1 MSKQFTYTLKI
12 DAEIQDLLA
21 KTRQVQSSVQSMMDA
36 GKMPGAKKMFDGIT
50 RAIDDLQKRASVPI
64 TSEATFGAL
73 TRDLAD
79 AKLQIRRLGDAIED
93 VRALSEQ
100 DRLELVP
107 PGLKSQIDSAIASL
121 DKFGKAQAAAAQ
133 ETQDLI
139 DAEKQLAD
147 AQKKLQ
153 EIEKKRDTKQ
163 SQVDTQRTVVDLA
176 KAEAQATRDK
186 IDALKKYQATLAKYE
201 QEGWDKR
208 SKHKQGGQE
217 YSLSADR
224 IAAKSA
230 GMDIS
235 TPQALEQAIQ
245 SLSQTLSDQSKIV
258 TQTKSTLASYEGQL
272 RTAEGQVSTAKTSVD
287 NLKAS
292 AQNLRTAFDA
302 KKLQQTDAAFAELRK
317 EADALGVDLRGIP
330 VNYTDQAFKDLTD
343 RLMVFKTQGLDT
355 VEQGCQAAENQLVD
369 LETAVRGT
377 NDALDA
383 HYETFKNGSKIT
395 ADIDAMSMR
404 IKQFVG
410 LQGAALIARKALK
423 SAIESIRELD
433 AVMTEMAVVTDLE
446 IGDYWDQLPEHTARA
461 NELGTAIAN
470 VYKAETLYYQ
480 QGLKTNEVIGM
491 STKTLQ
497 MARVAGLSAE
507 DATNKMTAAL
517 RGFNMELNET
527 SAQRVADVYSEL
539 AAITASDVNEISS
552 AMTKT
557 ASIAASAGMEF
568 ETTAAFLSQII
579 ETTRES
585 AETAGTAMKTVI
597 ARFQELKKD
606 PSEIGEVEGEIVDAN
621 AIETALRSVG
631 VSLRDASGQFRELDD
646 VFLELSSKW
655 DSLDKNTQRY
665 IATIAAGSR
674 QQSRFIAMM
683 SDYGRTQEL
692 VTAANNSAGA
702 SAEQY
707 EKTLESFESKVQQLQ
722 NAWKSFSM
730 GLANSDLI
738 KGAITVLTKI
748 VTILDKMTSGVDGLA
763 NSLSKISL
771 IFVVVKT
778 GKTLL
783 QKFGETIKKFFMK
796 LGREAG
802 KGFRD
807 SMTSSLQ
814 PDRAPDPNDPAAK
827 WAKPDK
833 STKGRLGALW
843 DKTGF
848 GTGYHFAKEAGEAQ
862 KQVDDAEFQIW
873 RQQIIIEDNTEEVKQ
888 KFESFKNDFVS
899 KFKALGGSCDQ
910 AEKAWESYVDSITA
924 GGDEAATAISCMDQ
938 ELEDLAKELQKTD
951 PSATIDPTNLK
962 VAQASYDDYANT
974 AKRAEKENAEA
985 TKNMAAA
992 QQVFAEKTEEA
1003 NFKAAAATDAFASA
1017 CDKTGMALV
1026 AIGAAAT
1033 FVGTQLENMGIEGME
1048 ETMSKLS
1055 TVLTSVGGGISG
1067 VSSLM
1072 KSLGVS
1078 FKGGMVSIGK
1088 TTMSLKQFGIWALII
1103 TAAIVALTLAINY
1116 FSNNTAK
1123 GKARRALES
1132 AEDAAKSA
1140 SEAADEAKESF
1151 EGLFKS
1157 LESLES
1163 RYDGL
1168 EKMVKGTEEWKKA
1181 VKETNAEVLAL
1192 IDEYPELASLFEKN
1206 ADGILS
1212 VKEGGEEKMNEILA
1226 DKERTANALK
1236 AAEVAAKARISQAKT
1251 DYGFANLS
1259 NKSDAGF
1266 VDEHV
1271 WGATIAAGATGAAL
1285 GAKGG
1290 TVAGGAIGSAAGGI
1304 GAAPGAV
1311 IGGIAG
1317 GVIGGSAAAV
1327 GAHAAAEAIAK
1338 DFRENSQEYTEKMA
1352 KAFADGDLS
1361 KDATAEEIAAKA
1373 QQFGVDESLAKA
1385 WGKQLEGNTEEL
1397 ANFGTAVLAAEAEM
1411 DAYNTQMAMLAAE
1424 AVNTSGMTDA
1434 QKNIINTA
1442 TNGDFIEQMVENANT
1457 ALAKET
1463 KGMGKKEYKEWAKQ
1477 QAMQLYGTE
1486 DITVDNKGNV
1496 TVGTGDE
1503 AKTYTREQF
1512 ESQLT
1517 AAQASEEMTKALQ
1530 NLPHEIEKA
1539 SRSFGGE
1546 AGKAFKKVFEKSEGK
1561 GLTQSEID
1569 ALSKTS
1575 DADLEKAYKDSP
1587 ALQAMYGSVEE
1598 YTNAIR
1604 ESTRMAS
1611 DRFDLAFGKLQS
1623 YGIDTKDLGTKLT
1636 SEAAEGFAS
1645 GMNIVYAQSG
1655 EEGVKTINAMVSA
1668 MTEGLNDDE
1677 VQSFYS
1683 ALSGLDWSSI
1693 QSLDTF
1699 GTVLETLGVE
1709 IPTSE
1714 LKGFVDELKGAAGA
1728 INKISFDAVMDQAKA
1743 IASVMRMLKEGKY
1756 QISQEEFDKLSPGTQ
1771 QFYQQTGEGYQ
1782 FYGNEEDF
1790 FRIASEAVAASGQ
1803 DYLTEIARGVMKED
1817 ANKTI
1822 TTRKEQS
1829 VVYSHLN
1836 TLDTARTFP
1845 DRHTTELKINYI
1857 DSIIDSATALDLRLR
1872 DREGNTDTAAYE
1884 ALFQRLLEH
1893 DSTVLEELG
1902 YENSEYLWQVIE
1914 DYRGPG
1920 EVAVPGTSIGLP
1932 YTFDLKG
1939 AMEYDAPANKTA
1951 PDPVKVKAAMLWQYV
1966 VQARS
1971 LGFPTQEFHDSLG
1984 DKITREEDL
1993 YSWSSE
1999 ELDKALSGVEEQI
2012 INGKIDEYATSK
2024 YADLLAQM
2032 GASSIVGAISDTNV
2046 YTQSAGRMA
2055 LQQTARTSGLNVQ
2068 ANRYAEINDLLE
2080 EGKLSEEEYNSLLAE
2095 RNDLE
2100 QQMIFG
2106 SQLLTYNEKL
2116 AETFDGLTD
2125 AVKNYY
2131 KAGTEA
2137 EKLAWA
2143 QVLGNKFGIGV
2154 NKENEQQFMKLLK
2167 GVVNNPTSV
2176 NTIGRLFGLEY
2187 GDSTAKRIFQGKELW
2202 QRDMDAANELV
2213 EKGFGVLQTYTDE
2226 AGNQITKF
2234 VPNLAK
2240 IGDAAREAAEGLESA
2255 YNKINSLQY
2264 NSDAY
2269 LRRRERN
2276 KANYDRAIEGG
2287 KDYSTISG
2295 LYEQQKANLNAS
2307 NKTLSA
2313 DLYNMGMDLSTKI
2326 TTNNL
2331 GKYMSYDFNQKDI
2344 LFTDEWFALSE
2355 EERAAYESIL
2365 EDINSDLS
2373 NIQNFD
2379 SQIVQNTEDLDEL
2392 DKELAA
2398 AETEMTEKARQLL
2411 IDERQEQIDALS
2423 SINDSINEA
2432 QEKLVSKMQE
2442 QIDDARQAR
2451 DNERTERE
2459 LADKE
2464 TRLAYL
2470 RANSAGNELEILQL
2484 EKELAE
2490 EQESYTDSL
2499 VDQAIDRLTDANAEA
2514 AEQRERQ
2521 ISIMEE
2527 QLKAY
2532 EESAESWMEAQ
2543 TLVAAAALEMAG
2555 GAKFE
2560 DTEFG
2565 KKLYASEIKS
2575 GNMNPTEV
2583 EEYMNSMT
2591 GSMGQAATNIINAL
2605 NQEAVWAE
2613 QGKYVSGSSRS
2624 GLLANYYVT
2633 ETTWG
2638 EFVPTL
2644 KKYKTGGLADFTGP
2658 AWLDGTPSRPELVLN
2673 QRDTANFIV
2682 LKDILSDILSGTSGL
2697 SKHGEQE
2704 GGDNYFD
2711 IDINVESLGDD
2722 YDVDQVADRI
2732 RDLIYEDS
2740 MYRNVTAVN
2749 TLR

>member
-12 DAEIQDLLA
+12 DAEIKDLLA
-21 KTRQVQSSVQSMMDA
+21 KMNQVQTSMQSMMDA
-36 GKMPGAKKMFDGIT
+36 GKIPGAKKMFDGIT
-50 RAIDDLQKRASVPI
+50 RAMDDLQKRASVPI
-64 TSEATFGAL
+64 TSEAAFGAL
-73 TRDLAD
+73 SRDLAD
-79 AKLQIRRLGDAIED
+79 ARLQMQKLGSEIER
-93 VRALSEQ
+93 VRNLSNEEKLDFVSPDLKKKIDDTTAALEKY
-100 DRLELVP
+100 DE
-107 PGLKSQIDSAIASL
+107 AA
-121 DKFGKAQAAAAQ
+121 KATQ
-133 ETQDLI
+133 ETI
-139 DAEKQLAD
+139 DK
-147 AQKKLQ
+147 
-153 EIEKKRDTKQ
+153 
-163 SQVDTQRTVVDLA
+163 LA
-176 KAEAQATRDK
+176 KAEKAHKEATKKKEALETSVTNSKSRVDAQQKVVDINRAEVRSIEEKIKALREYKEVREDIYNRTAGEINSKWKRAKDTGRDVSSD
-186 IDALKKYQATLAKYE
+186 DAVDASLLSLETELKEKKKVVTKSQNTLLGYE
-201 QEGWDKR
+201 AQ
-208 SKHKQGGQE
+208 
-217 YSLSADR
+217 L
-224 IAAKSA
+224 
-230 GMDIS
+230 
-235 TPQALEQAIQ
+235 QALEAQLDAVVT
-245 SLSQTLSDQSKIV
+245 SLSKL
-258 TQTKSTLASYEGQL
+258 E
-272 RTAEGQVSTAKTSVD
+272 TAKNDADSALKTEKTAKAQQAYTDLVGTLKKLDRSFED
-287 NLKAS
+287 LPLEYTEENLKALKNRLQELTNQGLNDVNS
-292 AQNLRTAFDA
+292 
-302 KKLQQTDAAFAELRK
+302 KLNVFEQGLTDLGVAANNTS
-317 EADALGVDLRGIP
+317 DALSR
-330 VNYTDQAFKDLTD
+330 NREEMQSQA
-343 RLMVFKTQGLDT
+343 
-355 VEQGCQAAENQLVD
+355 
-369 LETAVRGT
+369 
-377 NDALDA
+377 
-383 HYETFKNGSKIT
+383 KIT

-433 AVMTEMAVVTDLE
+433 AVMTEMAVVTDLD

-461 NELGTAIAN
+461 NELGTAITN

-597 ARFQELKKD
+597 ARFQELKKS

-631 VSLRDASGQFRELDD
+631 VSLRDANGQFRELDE

-683 SDYGRTQEL
+683 SDYERTQEL

-738 KGAITVLTKI
+738 KGAITALTKI

-796 LGREAG
+796 LGKEAG

-807 SMTSSLQ
+807 SMTDSLQ

-827 WAKPDK
+827 WAKPNNA
-833 STKGRLGALW
+833 TKGKLGAFW

-862 KQVDDAEFQIW
+862 ADADAASAAIS
-873 RQQIIIEDNTEEVKQ
+873 RYKIIIDDNTEEVSQ
-888 KFESFKNDFVS
+888 RLEDFKVDFVS

-910 AEKAWESYVDSITA
+910 AEKAWKSYEESIVK
-924 GGDEAATAISCMDQ
+924 GGDDATAAIALMDQ
-938 ELEDLAKELQKTD
+938 ELEDLAKELKKTD
-951 PSATIDPTNLK
+951 PSATIDPANLK
-962 VAQASYDDYANT
+962 VAQKSYSDYAAA
-974 AKRAEKENAEA
+974 AKKAEQENSDA
-985 TKNMAAA
+985 TKKMATA
-992 QQVFAEKTEEA
+992 QQTFAEKTKEA
-1003 NFKAAAATDAFASA
+1003 NYKATAATDAFASA

-1067 VSSLM
+1067 VGSLM
-1072 KSLGVS
+1072 KNLGVS

-1103 TAAIVALTLAINY
+1103 TAAIAALTLAINY
-1116 FSNNTAK
+1116 FSNNTTK

-1140 SEAADEAKESF
+1140 SDAADEAKESF
-1151 EGLFKS
+1151 EGLSKS
-1157 LESLES
+1157 LESLEG

-1192 IDEYPELASLFEKN
+1192 IDKYPELASLFEKN

-1271 WGATIAAGATGAAL
+1271 WGATIAGGAAGAAGGAWGGAA
-1285 GAKGG
+1285 
-1290 TVAGGAIGSAAGGI
+1290 AGGAIGSAAYGI
-1304 GAAPGAV
+1304 GAVPGAI

-1327 GAHAAAEAIAK
+1327 GAHAAAEAIAE
-1338 DFRENSQEYTEKMA
+1338 DFRENSQEYTEQMA
-1352 KAFADGDLS
+1352 KAFAEGDLS
-1361 KDATAEEIAAKA
+1361 KDATAEEIAKHAHEVI
-1373 QQFGVDESLAKA
+1373 GIDEGLAES

-1397 ANFGTAVLAAEAEM
+1397 TNFGTAVLAAEAEM

-1457 ALAKET
+1457 TLAEET

-1486 DITVDNKGNV
+1486 DVTVDNKGNV

-1517 AAQASEEMTKALQ
+1517 SAQASEEMTKALQ
-1530 NLPHEIEKA
+1530 NLPNEIEKA
-1539 SRSFGGE
+1539 SKNFGGE

-1561 GLTQSEID
+1561 GLTQNEIA
-1569 ALSKTS
+1569 ALKGTS
-1575 DADLEKAYKDSP
+1575 DAELEKAYNESP
-1587 ALQAMYGSVEE
+1587 ALQTMYGSVEE
-1598 YTNAIR
+1598 YTKAIR

-1645 GMNIVYAQSG
+1645 GMNVVYAQSG
-1655 EEGVKTINAMVSA
+1655 EEGVKTINAMVNA
-1668 MTEGLNDDE
+1668 MTEGLSDDE
-1677 VQSFYS
+1677 AQSFYS

-1699 GTVLETLGVE
+1699 GTVLESLGVE
-1709 IPTSE
+1709 IPTNE
-1714 LKGFVDELKGAAGA
+1714 LQGFVDELKNAAGA
-1728 INKISFDAVMDQAKA
+1728 INKISFDTVISQAKTA
-1743 IASVMRMLKEGKY
+1743 TDVLKLVNEGTFK
-1756 QISQEEFDKLSPGTQ
+1756 ITQEQFDKLAPSLKKYY
-1771 QFYQQTGEGYQ
+1771 QFTEDGYQ
-1782 FYGNEEDF
+1782 FYGNTKEFKAEVEKDRAGAQRDFEQENAIYLFGQTEDYKSYQPPSYLKTTYDNLEEVYKHGTDLDL
-1790 FRIASEAVAASGQ
+1790 ENYLNAVAKKHGISNLQLAQQMDKEGFSYRGLAEALLGPASRKRGAAANILNSTINFSGGE
-1803 DYLTEIARGVMKED
+1803 DGMIEFLTEGVSIA
-1817 ANKTI
+1817 
-1822 TTRKEQS
+1822 
-1829 VVYSHLN
+1829 
-1836 TLDTARTFP
+1836 
-1845 DRHTTELKINYI
+1845 
-1857 DSIIDSATALDLRLR
+1857 
-1872 DREGNTDTAAYE
+1872 
-1884 ALFQRLLEH
+1884 
-1893 DSTVLEELG
+1893 
-1902 YENSEYLWQVIE
+1902 
-1914 DYRGPG
+1914 
-1920 EVAVPGTSIGLP
+1920 GTS
-1932 YTFDLKG
+1932 KEKEHE
-1939 AMEYDAPANKTA
+1939 EYVNE
-1951 PDPVKVKAAMLWQYV
+1951 LWYYIEK
-1966 VQARS
+1966 ARS
-1971 LGFPTQEFHDSLG
+1971 LGLPLSDLGLPFGDNTKKSDLESLPTSELKKYLESVYLNRTSTFSERLV
-1984 DKITREEDL
+1984 
-1993 YSWSSE
+1993 SS
-1999 ELDKALSGVEEQI
+1999 
-2012 INGKIDEYATSK
+2012 
-2024 YADLLAQM
+2024 YADIIAGGDM
-2032 GASSIVGAISDTNV
+2032 GGVFRAITAENKT
-2046 YTQSAGRMA
+2046 TQQAGRMA
-2055 LQQTARTSGLNVQ
+2055 LETISRNVGMTTQ
-2068 ANRYAEINDLLE
+2068 ADRYAEINELLE
-2080 EGKLSEEEYNSLLAE
+2080 DTNLGEKERNKLLAE
-2095 RNDLE
+2095 RVKLE
-2100 QQMIFG
+2100 EQMLSVVSIVQHNENIANSYEKMANGVKEYNKAVTKMQKLSAAMSIGQLFGINVNEKNYEQFMSYIQQMLDPATASTGFG
-2106 SQLLTYNEKL
+2106 NIVDFYSQEMFPNLSSEGKEQFNSFFAKGSAFMQFNEAGKEDPLYSIAKQLESTGLGYIEYLSNGMVRFVRSTNEELSALAAQWADDLKSVYDVVASYTNNIESYQRTHEKL
-2116 AETFDGLTD
+2116 AKEYDKMMESGGEARDFKTNYREQTSALRESRRSAETIANVKREDILSTFASNQELSKYLNFDEESGEVRFTAAWFKLSDEERAPYEDLITSIFDD
-2125 AVKNYY
+2125 AEEMR
-2131 KAGTEA
+2131 KA
-2137 EKLAWA
+2137 
-2143 QVLGNKFGIGV
+2143 
-2154 NKENEQQFMKLLK
+2154 
-2167 GVVNNPTSV
+2167 V
-2176 NTIGRLFGLEY
+2176 NTIADAEEQEEAIRKKNE
-2187 GDSTAKRIFQGKELW
+2187 
-2202 QRDMDAANELV
+2202 DAALSMTERAKEALV
-2213 EKGFGVLQTYTDE
+2213 
-2226 AGNQITKF
+2226 NI
-2234 VPNLAK
+2234 
-2240 IGDAAREAAEGLESA
+2240 
-2255 YNKINSLQY
+2255 
-2264 NSDAY
+2264 
-2269 LRRRERN
+2269 
-2276 KANYDRAIEGG
+2276 
-2287 KDYSTISG
+2287 
-2295 LYEQQKANLNAS
+2295 QQK
-2307 NKTLSA
+2307 
-2313 DLYNMGMDLSTKI
+2313 
-2326 TTNNL
+2326 
-2331 GKYMSYDFNQKDI
+2331 
-2344 LFTDEWFALSE
+2344 E
-2355 EERAAYESIL
+2355 
-2365 EDINSDLS
+2365 
-2373 NIQNFD
+2373 
-2379 SQIVQNTEDLDEL
+2379 
-2392 DKELAA
+2392 
-2398 AETEMTEKARQLL
+2398 
-2411 IDERQEQIDALS
+2411 IDTLS

-2432 QEKLVSKMQE
+2432 QERLVSKMQE
-2442 QIDDARQAR
+2442 QIDDARQIR
-2451 DNERTERE
+2451 ENEKTERE

-2490 EQESYTDSL
+2490 EQENYTDSL
-2499 VDQAIDRLTDANAEA
+2499 VDQALDRLTDANAEA

-2521 ISIMEE
+2521 IAIMEE
-2527 QLKAY
+2527 QLELYKNSEGIWVQARELVTDAAKHIENGGDFKETDLY
-2532 EESAESWMEAQ
+2532 KLLYQTEVADTNMNLDERESWNENFSGTLGAAMIHFIQ
-2543 TLVAAAALEMAG
+2543 TFSE
-2555 GAKFE
+2555 GAHIFE
-2560 DTEFG
+2560 KMYDF
-2565 KKLYASEIKS
+2565 
-2575 GNMNPTEV
+2575 MFVP
-2583 EEYMNSMT
+2583 
-2591 GSMGQAATNIINAL
+2591 
-2605 NQEAVWAE
+2605 
-2613 QGKYVSGSSRS
+2613 GSSERIEGS
-2624 GLLANYYVT
+2624 NMYRTQTITGEWI
-2633 ETTWG
+2633 ETY
-2638 EFVPTL
+2638 

-2682 LKDILSDILSGTSGL
+2682 LKDILSDILSGASGL

-2732 RDLIYEDS
+2732 RDIIYEDS